1 MAFTASWPKVGLCKL
16 RPRSGRS
23 PSPDS
28 LRHWAKARL
37 AGYKVPRRFLETN
50 SLPRNLMGKINK
62 PAVAK
67 RFPSPGKPAG

>member
-16 RPRSGRS
+16 RPRPGRDL
-23 PSPDS
+23 SPDS
-28 LRHWAKARL
+28 LRYWAKARL

-62 PAVAK
+62 PAVA
-67 RFPSPGKPAG
+67 RSFPPTGSPAG